1 MRTIKFR
8 GQRLDNNEW
17 VYGCIGY
24 GFNQS
29 IQYIMPK
36 MYFATRDF
44 GEVDENGEM
53 IIEDE
58 IAIGGFIPVNPETVG
73 QFTGLQDKNGV
84 EIYEGD
90 IIQYKNCS
98 WHKRWWS
105 NISEIEII
113 EKECE
118 EQRKYITQFTS
129 VVRYDDCM
137 FKLDYPILLHDVRM
151 NHKEITRKTNNG
163 DSYSKYWGFEVVG
176 NIHDNPELLTKN

>member
-44 GEVDENGEM
+44 GEVDENDNM

-58 IAIGGFIPVNPETVG
+58 IAIGGFIPVKPETVG

-84 EIYEGD
+84 GIYEND
-90 IIQYKNCS
+90 IISGYMPNDFENKRNQLIRWYKS
-98 WHKRWWS
+98 SISDKF
-105 NISEIEII
+105 NIGFVSHLVNIEVI
-113 EKECE
+113 
-118 EQRKYITQFTS
+118 
-129 VVRYDDCM
+129 
-137 FKLDYPILLHDVRM
+137 
-151 NHKEITRKTNNG
+151 
-163 DSYSKYWGFEVVG
+163 G
-176 NIHDNPELLTKN
+176 NKFDNPELLTKN

>member
-8 GQRLDNNEW
+8 GQRLDNGEW

-58 IAIGGFIPVNPETVG
+58 IAIGGFIPVKPETVG

-84 EIYEGD
+84 DVYEGD
-90 IIQYKNCS
+90 VLFLRESPNSHHY
-98 WHKRWWS
+98 
-105 NISEIEII
+105 IEFCGERCCFTDIRI
-113 EKECE
+113 E
-118 EQRKYITQFTS
+118 
-129 VVRYDDCM
+129 D
-137 FKLDYPILLHDVRM
+137 
-151 NHKEITRKTNNG
+151 G
-163 DSYSKYWGFEVVG
+163 DSNTDYYGFEFVRDCEVVG
-176 NIHDNPELLTKN
+176 NEFDNPELLTKN

>member
-8 GQRLDNNEW
+8 GQRLDNGGW

-58 IAIGGFIPVNPETVG
+58 IAIGGFIPVKPETVG

-84 EIYEGD
+84 DVYEGD
-90 IIQYKNCS
+90 IVTFT
-98 WHKRWWS
+98 R
-105 NISEIEII
+105 NIGNYQVGKSAPYTTTHEII
-113 EKECE
+113 WQADISAFVLKDVGG
-118 EQRKYITQFTS
+118 YIKFRRLENQ
-129 VVRYDDCM
+129 YI
-137 FKLDYPILLHDVRM
+137 Y
-151 NHKEITRKTNNG
+151 
-163 DSYSKYWGFEVVG
+163 EVVG